1 MNPAPNHQP
10 RTAASRADGDARM
23 MSRPGTSPNHA
34 RNARL
39 GAGKASTGRAPA
51 ASAAYLIGF
60 VRARHTAIASIVAL
74 PAPTPGRRAPATS
87 PRPVPDH
94 DHGSGALLRPLSP
107 PEPTFH
113 GRQPWTQ
120 PFCPPLR
127 SGGVTSG
134 PGAVPPLPGG
144 RAAAPERRGG
154 GPGEGGEGEGH
165 DRGLGPGAEPVG

>member
-74 PAPTPGRRAPATS
+74 SAPTP
-87 PRPVPDH
+87 
-94 DHGSGALLRPLSP
+94 
-107 PEPTFH
+107 
-113 GRQPWTQ
+113 
-120 PFCPPLR
+120 
-127 SGGVTSG
+127 
-134 PGAVPPLPGG
+134 
-144 RAAAPERRGG
+144 AAAPRYQPRDPSQIMITE
-154 GPGEGGEGEGH
+154 
-165 DRGLGPGAEPVG
+165 VG